1 MSKISKIFQIRDII
15 ESNYLYCINNGL
27 YTEAQNE
34 LIAFNTV
41 NEIIEAIKN

>member
-1 MSKISKIFQIRDII
+1 MSKINKILQIRDVI

-27 YTEAQNE
+27 YSEAYNE
-34 LIAFNTV
+34 FIAYNTV